1 MPNVNLNLT
10 FHAEQPI
17 FHGSDEDAGNIR
29 TFRRERVLL
38 PQSRELASS
47 FKNDIDRREAILDVL
62 EALFVSIDFD
72 EMDKQRTKNIWGE
85 FIGKMRSAASF
96 GTKECFIDR
105 MCRAFQI
112 EALKR
117 PYAVL
122 VLDRFGHDEFLSVVY
137 EQAQFLGVLL
147 RGRRDVEREKRKGGD
162 LFNTPAREY
171 EVAQS
176 TVCTAYE
183 GVPIISG
190 NSLRGILRRV
200 GMRDYLK
207 RINLERLNPEAYHQ
221 LFTGGVINK
230 STGWNDVGR
239 RRAFIEAC
247 PLIGVLGAAI
257 GNQTIQGKLKM
268 GGARL
273 QCRENG
279 TGELSWREMMDVTF
293 QTRNDSA
300 KLENELELDGIDAE
314 THQMIYH
321 HEVMVR
327 GVRLDTRLHLTNPT
341 ALQEA
346 ALYGMLATF
355 LEAPYIGG
363 NSARGFGQVET
374 QAAGIDDFRAYC
386 AQSAATYYEYLET
399 NKERICGFYA

>member
-1 MPNVNLNLT
+1 MSNLNLSLT

-38 PQSRELASS
+38 DKTRELAST
-47 FKNDIDRREAILDVL
+47 FKDDIDRREAILDVL
-62 EALFVSIDFD
+62 EGLFVSIDFD
-72 EMDKQRTKNIWGE
+72 DLDKNRTKNIWGE

-96 GTKECFIDR
+96 GSKECFIDR

-112 EALKR
+112 ESLRR
-117 PYAVL
+117 PHLIL

-147 RGRRDVEREKRKGGD
+147 RCRRDVEREKRKGGD
-162 LFNTPAREY
+162 LFVEPVKEYTPA
-171 EVAQS
+171 QT
-176 TVCTAYE
+176 TVRTAYE
-183 GVPIISG
+183 GVPVVSG

-200 GMRDYLK
+200 GMRDYLE
-207 RINLERLNPEAYHQ
+207 RIELKRLNPEAYHQ

-230 STGWNDVGR
+230 STEWNDVGR
-239 RRAFIEAC
+239 RRAFIDVN

-273 QCRENG
+273 RCRENG

-293 QTRNDSA
+293 QTRMDSS
-300 KLENELELDGIDAE
+300 KLENELELDGIDSE

-327 GVRLDTRLHLTNPT
+327 GVKLDARLHLTNPT
-341 ALQEA
+341 HMQEA
-346 ALYGMLATF
+346 AMFGALAAF
-355 LEAPYIGG
+355 LEAPFIGG
-363 NSARGFGQVET
+363 NSARGFGLVET
-374 QAAGIDDFRAYC
+374 QAPGIEDLQEVCVRVAEP
-386 AQSAATYYEYLET
+386 YYEYLET
-399 NKERICGFYA
+399 NKERIAGFYA